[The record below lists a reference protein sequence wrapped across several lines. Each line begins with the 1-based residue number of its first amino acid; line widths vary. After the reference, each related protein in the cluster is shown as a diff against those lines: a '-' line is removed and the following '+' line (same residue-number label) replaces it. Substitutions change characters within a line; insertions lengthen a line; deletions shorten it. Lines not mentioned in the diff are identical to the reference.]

1 MKTIEII
8 VTPEGKT
15 SVQTKGFNGASC
27 REASRFIE
35 QALGTRVGEQVTA
48 EFYQTESER
57 ESQQQRL

>member
-8 VTPEGKT
+8 VSQEGKT
-15 SVQTKGFNGASC
+15 SVQTRGFSGASC

-35 QALGTRVGEQVTA
+35 QSLGKVAEGRLTA
-48 EFYQTESER
+48 EFYQTESVR

>member
-8 VTPEGKT
+8 VSQEGKT
-15 SVQTKGFNGASC
+15 SVQTKGFSGASC

-35 QALGTRVGEQVTA
+35 QAMGKVAEDRLTA
-48 EFYQTESER
+48 EFYQTESVR

>member
-8 VTPEGKT
+8 VTREGKT

-27 REASRFIE
+27 REASRLIE
-35 QALGTRVGEQVTA
+35 QALGKVAEDKLAA
-48 EFYQTESER
+48 EFYQTESVR